1 MGIIVEVKN
10 AAFGYD
16 TNNHI
21 FEDASFSVQKGEI
34 ISILGPNGC
43 GKTTMLKCID
53 GLYQLSKGDIC
64 IGGKSLDMLQR
75 SDIGKTIGYVAQK
88 QDLTFPFTVLE
99 MVVMGRAPHLGV
111 FDSPS
116 DEDFDIAKRIIE
128 DLGLSHLAE
137 RPFPNLSG
145 GQAQLVLIARALC
158 AEPEVLL
165 LDEPTSHLDFK
176 NQRVILK
183 VLDRLCNEKGIAVI
197 MATHFPDHALAI
209 SSKAILMGFGKTT
222 RIGDTASIITENNLR
237 DMFEIDV
244 RILSFEAS
252 KNHGK
257 TVVPL

>member
-10 AAFGYD
+10 AAFNYD
-16 TNNHI
+16 INNPI
-21 FEDASFSVQKGEI
+21 FENASFSVKKGEI
-34 ISILGPNGC
+34 ASILGPNGC

-53 GLYQLSKGDIC
+53 GLFQLSGGEIC
-64 IGGKSLDMLQR
+64 LDGKNLNALKR
-75 SDIGKTIGYVAQK
+75 SDIGKKIGYVAQK

-99 MVVMGRAPHLGV
+99 MVVMGRAPHIGV

-116 DEDFDIAKRIIE
+116 DKDMDIAKSVIE
-128 DLGLSHLAE
+128 DLGLSHLIE
-137 RPFPNLSG
+137 RPFTNLSG

-158 AEPEVLL
+158 AKPEVLL

-209 SSKAILMGFGKTT
+209 SSKAILMGCGKTT

-237 DMFEIDV
+237 EMFEIDV
-244 RILSFEAS
+244 RILSYEAS
-252 KNHGK
+252 DNHGK